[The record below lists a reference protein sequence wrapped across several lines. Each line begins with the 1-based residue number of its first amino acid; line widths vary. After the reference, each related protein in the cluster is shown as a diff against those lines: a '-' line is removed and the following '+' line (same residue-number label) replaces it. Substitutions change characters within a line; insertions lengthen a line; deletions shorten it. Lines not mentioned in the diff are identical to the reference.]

1 MDTLK
6 VAIVGIGRVAEAS
19 YLPCLA
25 QEPNV
30 DLAYYN

>member
-6 VAIVGIGRVAEAS
+6 VAIVGIGRLLRPACHV
-19 YLPCLA
+19 L
-25 QEPNV
+25 QELNV